1 MSKYIIGHG
10 SEMTDMPLSFFE
22 GLSILKEDLIGD
34 TYFIRFENGD
44 SEMTISIHQKEYGRV
59 KIDLRDKK
67 IEDIIN
73 KKESQ

>member
-1 MSKYIIGHG
+1 MGKYIVGFG

-22 GLSILKEDLIGD
+22 GLSILREELVGD

-44 SEMTISIHQKEYGRV
+44 SDMTVCIHQKEYERV

-73 KKESQ
+73 KKEN

>member
-1 MSKYIIGHG
+1 MGKYIIGFG

-22 GLSILKEDLIGD
+22 RLSIIREELVGD
-34 TYFIRFENGD
+34 TYFIKFENGD
-44 SEMTISIHQKEYGRV
+44 SDMTFSIHQNEYKRV

-73 KKESQ
+73 KKES